1 MCSSTSTG
9 TGNSVANSYSPTV
22 TGSNTL
28 TMVETGA
35 NIGGTYSET
44 VTGNENY
51 TVDGIYDNGFTD
63 TSERTIT
70 GSGTYTRTDTGPGAT
85 LLSNSGSYG

>member
-1 MCSSTSTG
+1 
-9 TGNSVANSYSPTV
+9 
-22 TGSNTL
+22 
-28 TMVETGA
+28 MVETGA

-51 TVDGIYDNGFTD
+51 TVTESDNGFTD

-70 GSGTYTRTDTGPGAT
+70 GSGTYTHGYGFRSDFAVELRFLRLRWTP
-85 LLSNSGSYG
+85 LSRPKTPIS